1 MRRLMTTL
9 VLLLA
14 SVCLCALP
22 SVSARE
28 EPPMC
33 SATEQSVEA
42 AMRAQ
47 FEGWFVAYNR
57 GADSYGVNTVPL
69 CARIHPFDVSE
80 ANRSGYVPSFC
91 ADDAHGFYDWLC
103 FFDTAYSLENTWPD
117 RVTRQ
122 EVAQAKDA
130 TTMNM
135 WIGGPFPTPPSDV
148 EDFVFNPSAY
158 PQQASTALSPVC
170 GPIKKFNGGIV
181 YNASVPGLPEQFQ
194 IERDRAFTYN
204 CGAVFDQNEL
214 TPGFWTFRL
223 QICSSAPIR
232 PGAPTKNSSLG
243 GNDGWDNVRA
253 ETESVCWWDRSMV
266 IEIKSR
272 QDNPDQCCNCER

>member
-1 MRRLMTTL
+1 MQKRIATLMLSFIVST
-9 VLLLA
+9 VILA
-14 SVCLCALP
+14 TPAFAQKDPAL
-22 SVSARE
+22 
-28 EPPMC
+28 C
-33 SATEQSVEA
+33 SATKQSIAA

-91 ADDAHGFYDWLC
+91 ADDAHAFYDWLC
-103 FFDTAYSLENTWPD
+103 FFDTAYSLQNNWPV
-117 RVTRQ
+117 RVTHQ
-122 EVAQAKDA
+122 EVRQAKDA
-130 TTMNM
+130 TEMHM
-135 WIGGPFPTPPSDV
+135 WIGGPFTSRPSDV
-148 EDFVFNPSAY
+148 QDFVFNAAAY
-158 PQQASTALSPVC
+158 SEQANSPLSPVC

-194 IERDRAFTYN
+194 IERDQAFTYN
-204 CGAVFDQNEL
+204 CGAIFDKNEL
-214 TPGFWTFRL
+214 SPGFWTFRL
-223 QICSSAPIR
+223 QICSAIPIR

-253 ETESVCWWDRSMV
+253 ETEKDCWWDRSMV
-266 IEIKSR
+266 IEIKPR
-272 QDNPDQCCNCER
+272 QENPDFCCNCE